1 MSEPEHEM
9 EKKVKNVK
17 RVNPSSVTEVR
28 NTFEWAE
35 STTVTDED
43 KSVIKNEILTLD
55 LVKDVGFA
63 SISAYERV
71 PGGST
76 PSEFLSDAKTAIV
89 YIAQTDDILN
99 TYGKWYVVSL
109 NNFMKKTND
118 KIVSLLKKHELY
130 SRGVID
136 ERITDSLVGKISFRQ
151 LAVLAGLGTIGKN
164 TCLLHPVYGPHVVL
178 GVVLTNAHFPNDSPL
193 NTQICL
199 DCDVCLKKCPTEAIH
214 HDDFDRHKCKN
225 RRKILGKGC
234 KTPCIDLC
242 PIGRAKD

>member
-1 MSEPEHEM
+1 MSESKNEM
-9 EKKVKNVK
+9 ERAK
-17 RVNPSSVTEVR
+17 RVNPSSVTEMKDI
-28 NTFEWAE
+28 FEWVE
-35 STTVTDED
+35 STTVTDEK
-43 KSVIKNEILTLD
+43 KSVIKNEILALD
-55 LVKDVGFA
+55 LIKDVGFA
-63 SISAYERV
+63 SISAYERI

-76 PSEFLSDAKTAIV
+76 PFEFLSDAKTAIV
-89 YIAQTDDILN
+89 YIALTDDILN

-118 KIVSLLKKHELY
+118 KIVALLKKHQLY

-136 ERITDSLVGKISFRQ
+136 ERITDTLIGKISFRQ

-178 GVVLTNAHFPNDSPL
+178 GVVLTNAHFPGDSPL

-199 DCDVCLKKCPTEAIH
+199 DCDVCLEKCPTKAIH
-214 HDDFDRHKCKN
+214 HDSFDRHTCKN

-242 PIGRAKD
+242 PLNRGNLKTR